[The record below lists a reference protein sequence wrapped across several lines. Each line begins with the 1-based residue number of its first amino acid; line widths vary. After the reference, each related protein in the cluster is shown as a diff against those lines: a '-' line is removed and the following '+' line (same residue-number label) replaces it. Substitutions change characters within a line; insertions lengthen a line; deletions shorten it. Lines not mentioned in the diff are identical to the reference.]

1 MPYTRRI
8 LHYSPGPADFVS
20 AISDRAIAGAWFELH
35 RHGGCGA
42 GELKL
47 HDEFS
52 DRNVI
57 NIGDWISFEYD
68 TGDRWYLG
76 RVESRQA
83 DSPAGTTYRL
93 EGMGIELG
101 EVFPGGFGRN
111 VADGIPPHR
120 YARTDLFPND
130 PDRASETVDAVST
143 PQDLMRL
150 LMQQYVVPRS
160 DILLVPA
167 KIETPTQPA
176 SITSL
181 KFRGEESVRS
191 VVKEAAV
198 RAQNA
203 SWGVD
208 ETGTFFFLKPPTTL
222 AATFRVGSD
231 LISLEEMLDR
241 ETIFN
246 RVVLTGGYVYDAP
259 VNSDVTARGFYR
271 WRGNYLQPASRDQYG
286 DRRIRI
292 WIPWIRTAT
301 DSREFMREFFRVYAQ
316 PSTRYLVEVGNQTS
330 LLRPWTGTV
339 RLEDK
344 NGNELVTRPI
354 DTIRVQFDHAPRF
367 RMEIGPA
374 DPRIRWPEPPHDER
388 WELPENGNPFFGGDI
403 VTFSLQSSSG
413 FSLTSFDRISSSS
426 SVGSAGSSMQSGSGG
441 SGSAPGSSS
450 ASGSG
455 SGSASGSS
463 GSGSG
468 SGSGSS
474 SGSGSGGSGSSASGS
489 GSGSSGSLSSGIGS
503 GSSSSGTCTALDTFT
518 GSGSLAAHT
527 MDTGQTWT
535 VDSGTLTLVGG
546 RVQGNYPTPSGDKAS
561 AHFELGRSDAT
572 GTFTVNLKHNGGGL
586 IAGGVLTRYADL
598 NNYFLLLVASEGSG
612 SIWEV
617 NSGSAFLRANGAWG
631 LGLGIDH
638 PMEFAVT
645 STNITFGRV
654 GGSSISYSSTTLN
667 GNTKQGIRINNFH
680 SSFPND
686 DEVRMDDLCVN
697 TI

>member
-8 LHYSPGPADFVS
+8 LHYSPGPTDFVS
-20 AISDRAIAGAWFELH
+20 EISDRAIAGAWFELH
-35 RHGGCGA
+35 RHGGCGS

-47 HDEFS
+47 RDEFS
-52 DRNVI
+52 DRNTI
-57 NIGDWISFEYD
+57 GIGDWISFEYD
-68 TGDRWYLG
+68 TGNRWYLG
-76 RVESRQA
+76 RVESREA
-83 DSPAGTTYRL
+83 TSPAGTAYRL

-130 PDRASETVDAVST
+130 PDRVSETVDAVST
-143 PQDLMRL
+143 PQDLVLL

-160 DILLVPA
+160 DILLDPA
-167 KIETPTQPA
+167 KIETPVEPA

-191 VVKEAAV
+191 VFKEAAV

-208 ETGTFFFLKPPTTL
+208 ETGTFFFLKSPTSL
-222 AATFRVGSD
+222 AATFREGGD

-286 DRRIRI
+286 DRRIRM

-301 DSREFMREFFRVYAQ
+301 DSREFMREFFRVYGQ
-316 PSTRYLVEVGNQTS
+316 PSTRYLVEVGNQNS

-367 RMEIGPA
+367 RMAIGPE

-388 WELPENGNPFFGGDI
+388 WELPENENQFFGGDI

-413 FSLTSFDRISSSS
+413 GLTTSFDQISSSS
-426 SVGSAGSSMQSGSGG
+426 SVGSAGSSLQSGSGG

-450 ASGSG
+450 
-455 SGSASGSS
+455 

-468 SGSGSS
+468 SGSGTGSGSGSLSS
-474 SGSGSGGSGSSASGS
+474 SGSGSGSSASGS
-489 GSGSSGSLSSGIGS
+489 GSGSSGSLSSSASGSGS
-503 GSSSSGTCTALDTFT
+503 GSSSSGPCAAYDTFT
-518 GSGSLAAHT
+518 GSGSLGSHT
-527 MDTGQTWT
+527 MDTGQSWT
-535 VDSGTLTLVGG
+535 VLSGTLNLVGG
-546 RVQGNYPTPSGDKAS
+546 WVQATNPTPAGDDAMATFEFSPTKATAAGSLIVRLTNISGSNVAGGYITRVQDK
-561 AHFELGRSDAT
+561 D
-572 GTFTVNLKHNGGGL
+572 NL
-586 IAGGVLTRYADL
+586 
-598 NNYFLLLVASEGSG
+598 FLLMLTGGALTIYERTGG
-612 SIWEV
+612 TWT
-617 NSGSAFLRANGAWG
+617 LRANKNVSVTDGANNI
-631 LGLGIDH
+631 LVVD
-638 PMEFAVT
+638 VT
-645 STNITFGRV
+645 SGNLKVTRGADVVSYVSTAKNTNTG
-654 GGSSISYSSTTLN
+654 
-667 GNTKQGIRINNFH
+667 QGIRISNATSGRADSDSRIDNLC
-680 SSFPND
+680 
-686 DEVRMDDLCVN
+686 MD
-697 TI
+697 